1 MPSVPLRWR
10 PELWLD
16 LRARGCQARL
26 IGAGWRERS
35 LAAASGSG
43 RGAAALGAALSA
55 LRLAD
60 VDVLPGQARLRVA
73 DEYLLHLLLHHD
85 GSRAQVRQEAQ
96 QRFRAVLGDGARHL
110 MLLPMGR
117 QRWLASALEAAD
129 LATWTETLQHAGLRA
144 GRIEP
149 LLHAEWQR
157 VGRQIRDADAVLVLP
172 RDEGA
177 TLLRLID
184 GEPVDLAWERFDSED
199 SASLERRVRAFARLP
214 QGRSRRPTW
223 AQTGSGGS
231 LAETDDAQVIYLL
244 PESGTLCRYV
254 RERSGSGGGAD
265 GLAG

>member
-1 MPSVPLRWR
+1 MPLRWR

-43 RGAAALGAALSA
+43 RGATALGAALSA

-60 VDVLPGQARLRVA
+60 VEVLPGQARLRVA

-85 GSRAQVRQEAQ
+85 GSHAQVRQEAQ

-214 QGRSRRPTW
+214 QGRSRRPAW
-223 AQTGSGGS
+223 AQTGSGGG
-231 LAETDDAQVIYLL
+231 LLTETEEAQVIYLL

-254 RERSGSGGGAD
+254 RERSGSGGGPD